1 MMKNNNVCNS
11 VIQQIFTIWAWQSS
25 SQEEMLV
32 SITQN
37 FLHDKL
43 SSQIFNLKEFL
54 IPVNDHLSNF
64 F

>member
-1 MMKNNNVCNS
+1 MMKSNNVCNS

>member
-1 MMKNNNVCNS
+1 MMKSNNVCNS
-11 VIQQIFTIWAWQSS
+11 AIQQIFTIWAWQSS

>member
-1 MMKNNNVCNS
+1 MMKSNNVCNS
-11 VIQQIFTIWAWQSS
+11 VIQQIFTIWVWQSS

>member
-1 MMKNNNVCNS
+1 MMKSNNVYNS
-11 VIQQIFTIWAWQSS
+11 AIQQIFTIWAWQSS

>member
-1 MMKNNNVCNS
+1 MMKSNNVCNS
-11 VIQQIFTIWAWQSS
+11 FIQQIFTIWAWQSS

>member
-1 MMKNNNVCNS
+1 MMKSNNVCNS
-11 VIQQIFTIWAWQSS
+11 VIQQIFTIWAWQSL